1 MSLVLRLAAT
11 AILALGFALVVACV
25 ANPPAS
31 ISPTIALTAGQSTVA
46 AGAPTPPH
54 RPRQHS
60 TDHIE
65 GLGEPIDAAHFIDS
79 FPNHAQTLI
88 QSPARVGINFD
99 LSLTD
104 ASNITLERDGEPIA
118 VGAPIFDSRKI
129 YMSVAVPPA
138 SDDGLYLAK
147 YHACLADGS
156 CEDGQIGFRVDATG
170 VKNFVDLRGQ
180 GEVMIHLTDVTYQPN
195 QIIVSPGTMV
205 TWVNDDPF
213 DHFVNSDPH
222 PSHNAFSDFNSLDIP
237 PSRTFS
243 FTFDKVGEYAFHC
256 SAHVPQNMFGTI
268 LVRESE

>member
-11 AILALGFALVVACV
+11 AIFALVLALIVACV

-31 ISPTIALTAGQSTVA
+31 IAPTIVPTPGQSTVA
-46 AGAPTPPH
+46 PGASTLPH

-60 TDHIE
+60 INHIE
-65 GLGEPIDAAHFIDS
+65 GLGEPIDAAHFVDS

-99 LSLTD
+99 LPLTD
-104 ASNITLERDGEPIA
+104 ASNITLERDGEPIS
-118 VGAPIFDSRKI
+118 VGGPTFDPRKI
-129 YMSVAVPPA
+129 YMSVKVPPA
-138 SDDGLYLAK
+138 SGDGLYLAK

-156 CEDGQIGFRVDATG
+156 CGDGRIGFRVDAAG
-170 VKNFVDLRGQ
+170 IKNFVDLRGRD
-180 GEVMIHLTDVTYQPN
+180 EVTIQLQDVTYQPN

-222 PSHNAFSDFNSLDIP
+222 PSHNAFPDFNSLDIP

-243 FTFDKVGEYAFHC
+243 YTFDKVGEYAFHC

-268 LVRESE
+268 LVRASE